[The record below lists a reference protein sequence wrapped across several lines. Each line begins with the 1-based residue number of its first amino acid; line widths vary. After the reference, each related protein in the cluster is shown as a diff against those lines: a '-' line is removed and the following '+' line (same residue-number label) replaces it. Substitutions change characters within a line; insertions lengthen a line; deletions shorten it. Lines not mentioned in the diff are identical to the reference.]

1 MTIIALEALTFGLN
15 RLADAA
21 RSRSEELILL
31 TRDRSVYAYEL
42 SRQGDVKVVDV
53 DTFDPAALKKAI
65 VHLAGARGL
74 INSTDTWSVL
84 SLDLFDH
91 FGFPGQPAD
100 SIRLVRDK
108 FSLRNVLHD
117 NGLSSARAVRI
128 DPRATIGHEVVY
140 PVIVKDLAGTGSQ
153 NVWLARNAAEL
164 DDVLG
169 QARNANLRGGALTM
183 EPYFAG
189 TLFSVEALT
198 WEGETKVLAVSSRI
212 MSHEPDFREEAVS
225 LPVHLPPEL
234 HESVSGW
241 IDLVLRTVGYTR
253 GFSHTEFMFTKNGFE
268 VIEINPRLGGG
279 QIGEALCDIYGKNVY
294 EAFIDMALGQ
304 RPQLLDEK
312 LNSRKG
318 VAMSLVYAQS
328 KGYYD
333 DVTGTHALQAY
344 PGDPVLFPTAARGKL
359 IDSLADQ
366 RACVGFLMASG
377 QTSEIALQNVLAAQ
391 NRLQVR
397 VSPERI

>member
-31 TRDRSVYAYEL
+31 TRDRGVYEYEL

-53 DTFDPAALKKAI
+53 DTFDLAALKKAI
-65 VHLAGARGL
+65 ELVPSARGL

-84 SLDLFDH
+84 SLELFDH

-117 NGLSSARAVRI
+117 NGLSSARAIRI
-128 DPRATIGHEVVY
+128 APGVTAELDVVY

-153 NVWLARNAAEL
+153 NVWLARNTAEL
-164 DDVLG
+164 DDVLA

-225 LPVHLPPEL
+225 LPVYLPPDL
-234 HESVSGW
+234 NESVSRW

-253 GFSHTEFMFTKNGFE
+253 GFSHTEFMFTKHGCE

-294 EAFIDMALGQ
+294 EAFVDMALGQ

-312 LNSRKG
+312 LSARKG
-318 VAMSLVYAQS
+318 VAMSLVYAES
-328 KGYYD
+328 KGYYE
-333 DVTGTHALQAY
+333 DVAGTHALQAY
-344 PGDPVLFPTAARGKL
+344 PGDPVLFPTAVRGKL

-366 RACVGFLMASG
+366 RACVGFLVASG

-397 VSPERI
+397 VSPQRV

>member
-31 TRDRSVYAYEL
+31 TRDRSVYEYEL
-42 SRQGDVKVVDV
+42 SRQHEVKIIEV
-53 DTFDPAALKKAI
+53 DTFDLVAVRKVI
-65 VHLAGARGL
+65 DRITDARGL
-74 INSTDTWSVL
+74 ISSTDTWSVS
-84 SLDLFDH
+84 SLELFDH
-91 FGFPGQPAD
+91 FGFPGQSAD

-117 NGLSSARAVRI
+117 HGLSSARAVRI
-128 DPRATIGHEVVY
+128 DPNATCEFDVVY

-153 NVWLARNAAEL
+153 NVWLARNATEL
-164 DDVLG
+164 DDVLAL
-169 QARNANLRGGALTM
+169 ARQANLRGGALTM

-198 WEGETKVLAVSSRI
+198 WEGETKVLAVSSCI
-212 MSHEPDFREEAVS
+212 VSHEPDFREEAVS
-225 LPVHLPPEL
+225 LPVYLPPDL
-234 HESVSGW
+234 HGAVSTW

-253 GFSHTEFMFTKNGFE
+253 GFSHTEFMFTKLGFE
-268 VIEINPRLGGG
+268 VIEINPRLGGA

-294 EAFIDMALGQ
+294 EAFVDMALGR
-304 RPQLLDEK
+304 RPQLLDQR
-312 LNSRKG
+312 LSARKG

-328 KGYYD
+328 RGYYD
-333 DVTGTHALQAY
+333 NVDGTHALHEY
-344 PGDPVLFPTAARGKL
+344 PGDPVLFPAATRGKL
-359 IDSLADQ
+359 IESLADQ
-366 RACVGFLMASG
+366 RACIGFLVASG
-377 QTSEIALQNVLAAQ
+377 QTSEIALQNVLAAK
-391 NRLQVR
+391 NGLQVR